1 MSRAL
6 RALSVMPLRIAP
18 LPAQTP
24 GHAQPAEAT
33 RSPASPATS
42 PGTEGPTAATGRSP
56 APAEPVPATGYR
68 DDVRSGRRVY
78 GRVVVG
84 YDGSPGARLAMAVA
98 VEEARRRDATL
109 TVVNVWHGDPL
120 TMLPSVRAAR
130 DDDMR
135 RAAEEELAGATSGL
149 ELEGV
154 RLELLTLEGNAPR
167 RLEEVG
173 RQADLLVVGSRG
185 HGALAST
192 LLGSVSLHCVLHAPC
207 PVLVVPPERR
217 RF

>member
-1 MSRAL
+1 MTGVL
-6 RALSVMPLRIAP
+6 RALSRVPVPTAP
-18 LPAQTP
+18 LPVPTP
-24 GHAQPAEAT
+24 RRTQPAEAT
-33 RSPASPATS
+33 SPTTSSGSTAARPAT
-42 PGTEGPTAATGRSP
+42 AAQ
-56 APAEPVPATGYR
+56 PVPATGYR

-78 GRVVVG
+78 GRVVIG
-84 YDGSPGARLAMAVA
+84 YDGSPGARLALEVA

-109 TVVNVWHGDPL
+109 TIVHAWHGDSL
-120 TMLPSVRAAR
+120 TVLPSARGARA
-130 DDDMR
+130 DDHR
-135 RAAEEELAGATSGL
+135 RAAEEELAGATFGL

-173 RQADLLVVGSRG
+173 READLLVVGSRG

-217 RF
+217 TF

>member
-1 MSRAL
+1 MTRVL
-6 RALSVMPLRIAP
+6 RSLSVMPVRAVP
-18 LPAQTP
+18 LPTPTPEQT
-24 GHAQPAEAT
+24 QPTEAT
-33 RSPASPATS
+33 PTEATPTEAIRPPTSPPAT
-42 PGTEGPTAATGRSP
+42 AAQ
-56 APAEPVPATGYR
+56 PVPATGYQ
-68 DDVRSGRRVY
+68 DDARSGRRVY
-78 GRVVVG
+78 GRVVIG
-84 YDGSPGARLAMAVA
+84 YDGSRGARLAMDVA

-109 TVVNVWHGDPL
+109 TIVHVWRGDPL
-120 TMLPSVRAAR
+120 TLLPSARGAR

-135 RAAEEELAGATSGL
+135 HAAEEELAGATSGL

-167 RLEEVG
+167 RLEEVA
-173 RQADLLVVGSRG
+173 READLLVVGSRG

-217 RF
+217 QI